1 MGDTMVNEFN
11 HPQTHGTF
19 NLSEEQAKEQ
29 DVTSVLNVKENEE
42 PSESL
47 LHTSSQGVDVV
58 PWGDFL
64 ELWGAV
70 SLMQNVT
77 SIFWRAPGTLDVL
90 QCAGQAHTERG
101 GPVSLMTFKCPTRH
115 SHILGKKKTIMII
128 SFIYQ
133 SNVYFANLIF
143 TEFFKKETSIYTEE
157 RLYFILFNQLFTIS
171 ENHITDFNGTY
182 DTQSTNIKHNYIS
195 LHSYLSHV
203 NT

>member
-29 DVTSVLNVKENEE
+29 DATSVLNVKENEE

-47 LHTSSQGVDVV
+47 LNTSSQGVDAV

-77 SIFWRAPGTLDVL
+77 SIFWRVPGTLDVL

-115 SHILGKKKTIMII
+115 SHILEKKK
-128 SFIYQ
+128 
-133 SNVYFANLIF
+133 
-143 TEFFKKETSIYTEE
+143 KKHYD
-157 RLYFILFNQLFTIS
+157 YLF
-171 ENHITDFNGTY
+171 
-182 DTQSTNIKHNYIS
+182 YIS
-195 LHSYLSHV
+195 IQCIFCKFNFHWIFQEW
-203 NT
+203 N